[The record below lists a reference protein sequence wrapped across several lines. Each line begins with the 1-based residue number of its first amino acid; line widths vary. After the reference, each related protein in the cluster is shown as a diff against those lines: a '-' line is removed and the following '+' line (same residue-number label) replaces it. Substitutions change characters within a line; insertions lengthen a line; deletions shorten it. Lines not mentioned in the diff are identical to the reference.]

1 MRRAG
6 SQAPANQKAA
16 GNRKTRQTTHPRVRP
31 QSIRGRARFF
41 CATESAGTAALNALA
56 KLDRARLMLAE
67 ARTLSELKNIR
78 DKAEAVKAYARAQ
91 KIGIEVQNSAGEIVA
106 EATRRMGE
114 FLLTA
119 EKNPGARR
127 YPKGTAKQA
136 PLPTLKEMGI
146 SKKQSAI
153 CQDIARLPQEKFREH
168 INAIKNS
175 GQVITIG
182 ALAMAAKEYKKTSR
196 PVVLTVQHFQ
206 PAEADSPEAVLADQF
221 SDRLKCIQGSK
232 SNISV
237 NVTIANGLTSI
248 AFDYLNDSEVKML
261 LEIL

>member
-1 MRRAG
+1 
-6 SQAPANQKAA
+6 
-16 GNRKTRQTTHPRVRP
+16 
-31 QSIRGRARFF
+31 
-41 CATESAGTAALNALA
+41 LNALA
-56 KLDRARLMLAE
+56 TLDRARLMLAE
-67 ARTLSELKNIR
+67 ARTLSELKKIR
-78 DKAEAVKAYARAQ
+78 DKAEAAKAYARAQ
-91 KIGIEVQNSAGEIVA
+91 KIGIELQNYAGEIVA

-136 PLPTLKEMGI
+136 PLPTLKELGV
-146 SKKQSAI
+146 SKRQSAI

-168 INAIKNS
+168 INAMKNS

-182 ALAMAAKEYKKTSR
+182 ALAMAAKEHKRKTR

-206 PAEADSPEAVLADQF
+206 PAEADSPEAVLASQF
-221 SDRLKCIQGSK
+221 QNILKRILGSK
-232 SNISV
+232 SNSKV
-237 NVTIANGLTSI
+237 NVTIANSWTNI
-248 AFDYLNDSEVKML
+248 AFDYLNDSEVKTL

>member
-1 MRRAG
+1 
-6 SQAPANQKAA
+6 
-16 GNRKTRQTTHPRVRP
+16 
-31 QSIRGRARFF
+31 
-41 CATESAGTAALNALA
+41 LNALA
-56 KLDRARLMLAE
+56 TLDRALLKLAE
-67 ARTLSELKNIR
+67 ARTLPDLKKIR
-78 DKAEAVKAYARAQ
+78 DFAEAFKAYARAE
-91 KIGIEVQNSAGEIVA
+91 KMGIEAQNYAGEIVA

-136 PLPTLKEMGI
+136 PPPTLKELGI

-175 GQVITIG
+175 GQVITTG
-182 ALAMAAKEYKKTSR
+182 ALAMAAKEHKRKTR
-196 PVVLTVQHFQ
+196 PVVLDVQHFQ
-206 PAEADSPEAVLADQF
+206 PAEADSREAVLAGQL
-221 SDRLKCIQGSK
+221 SDKLKRILGSK

-237 NVTIANGLTSI
+237 NVRIANGWTNF
-248 AFDYLNDSEVKML
+248 AFDYLNDSEVKKL

>member
-1 MRRAG
+1 M
-6 SQAPANQKAA
+6 
-16 GNRKTRQTTHPRVRP
+16 
-31 QSIRGRARFF
+31 
-41 CATESAGTAALNALA
+41 NALA
-56 KLDRARLMLAE
+56 KLDSVRLMLAE
-67 ARTLSELKNIR
+67 ARTLTDLKKIR
-78 DKAEAVKAYARAQ
+78 DKAEAVKAFARAQ
-91 KIGIEVQNSAGEIVA
+91 KIGIEMQNCAGEIVA

-136 PLPTLKEMGI
+136 PLPTLKQLGI

-168 INAIKNS
+168 INALKIS

-182 ALAMAAKEYKKTSR
+182 ALAMAAKEHKRKTR
-196 PVVLTVQHFQ
+196 PVVLTVQRFQ

-221 SDRLKCIQGSK
+221 QDKLKRILGSK
-232 SNISV
+232 SNIKV
-237 NVTIANGLTSI
+237 NVTIANGWTNI

-261 LEIL
+261 REIL